1 LACAFVAAS
10 IPDGSFEVLFATR
23 YFCPCTTPLAHD
35 LVWQLPSIMRV
46 KSCPMVFQYNLI
58 SFCVRNNKKRVFLM
72 KLATFNFSKKFVN
85 QHLYIQQDPKNMGG
99 LAESGR

>member
-1 LACAFVAAS
+1 
-10 IPDGSFEVLFATR
+10 
-23 YFCPCTTPLAHD
+23 
-35 LVWQLPSIMRV
+35 
-46 KSCPMVFQYNLI
+46 MVFQYNLI

-72 KLATFNFSKKFVN
+72 KLATFNFPKKFVN